1 MKYNTSHLIEEVA
14 IAEFRP
20 GDGATTSEF
29 RPGGG

>member
-1 MKYNTSHLIEEVA
+1 MA
-14 IAEFRP
+14 IAEFRPGLLKMTEFRP